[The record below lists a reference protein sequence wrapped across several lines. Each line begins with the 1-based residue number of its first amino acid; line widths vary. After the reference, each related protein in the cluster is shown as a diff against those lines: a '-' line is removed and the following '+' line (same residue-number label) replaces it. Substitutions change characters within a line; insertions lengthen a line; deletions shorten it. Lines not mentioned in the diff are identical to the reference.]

1 MDWAKFLAFDS
12 KTEAILKADTLARE
26 HELSLHS
33 VHAALKRQERKG
45 FVERVARNIY
55 LNKLARGFELREL
68 AGAVRPHSYISLE
81 SALAEW
87 GISSQLP
94 ALLTCVSA
102 TYVRDIKTP
111 SVHIT
116 FRKIKKEL
124 FWGFNQKKGRYLS
137 YNLAEPEKAL
147 LDLVYFCRMDALPV
161 SLDEIRIESLNRTRL
176 LDYAYKY
183 PLPVQRV
190 VLTTLVERQ
199 PTVVAAGQ
207 RRD

>member
-1 MDWAKFLAFDS
+1 MDWAKFLALDS

-26 HELSLHS
+26 HKLSLHS

-68 AGAVRPHSYISLE
+68 AGAVRPHSYVSLQ

-102 TYVRDIKTP
+102 TYVRDIKTA

-124 FWGFNQKKGRYLS
+124 FWGFSKKKGRYLS

-147 LDLVYFCRMDALPV
+147 LDWVYFCRMDALPV

-176 LDYAYKY
+176 LDYAHKY
-183 PLPVQRV
+183 PLPVEKV
-190 VLTTLVERQ
+190 VLTALAESQ
-199 PTVVAAGQ
+199 PNVDAVGQ

>member
-12 KTEAILKADTLARE
+12 KTKAILEADTLARA
-26 HELSLHS
+26 HQLSLHS
-33 VHAALKRQERKG
+33 VHAALRRQESKG

-55 LNKLARGFELREL
+55 LNKLARGFEVREL
-68 AGAVRPHSYISLE
+68 AGALRPNSYISLE

-102 TYVRDIKTP
+102 SYVRDIKTR

-124 FWGFNQKKGRYLS
+124 FWGFSEKKGRYLT
-137 YNLAEPEKAL
+137 YKLAEPEKAL
-147 LDLVYFCRMDALPV
+147 LDWVYFRRMDALPI
-161 SLDEIRIESLNRTRL
+161 SLDEIRIESLNRSRL
-176 LDYAYKY
+176 LAYAQKY
-183 PLPVQRV
+183 PLPVQQI
-190 VLTTLVERQ
+190 VLSALAESQ
-199 PTVVAAGQ
+199 PTIVDGG
-207 RRD
+207 R